1 MESSGARR
9 AGVRLPAVQLASSTG
24 RSSVIEPVSVIR
36 STGILNLWEEVGGRG
51 GASRSC
57 NFFYMKILRH
67 FQFYLALNIIVCS
80 TRYNGPYNG

>member
-57 NFFYMKILRH
+57 NFFLHENTETLSILPGFKHYR
-67 FQFYLALNIIVCS
+67 L
-80 TRYNGPYNG
+80 